1 MYSRDKIIAVMQEI
15 YDESKSIAPYVVIA
29 QPRRDLNETAA
40 QNFDG
45 YDGLH
50 IDLMGFSHGFCN
62 IGGEKVDVARNYLM
76 EQALESGAKYL
87 LFVGEDT
94 VLPYDAFKVLHKTA
108 EENPGAIV
116 TGVYY
121 IKCSDAMIM
130 VRNGDWITIPNVDPG
145 QLIEAWQTGM
155 DVMLIPIQVLKD
167 MKAEAPELPFCCI
180 GNNVDG
186 PKGVI
191 PFIGEDNFFVHRLHK
206 RGTKLLV
213 NTNVQCLHMDLASGM
228 YTAHPSV
235 DLKNYYTN
243 IKPTRPLTLDDKDFI
258 DRRWHDRLPEGTGA
272 KSEHPTFIKDMM
284 EKGES
289 IKFNMGC
296 GSDRRPGYI
305 GIDKNSDRADIRQD
319 LFKVNLPENCAEEI
333 LASHVIE
340 HLPQHRAPE
349 IMEKWYKTL
358 KPGGKLIMEQPDIE
372 ALCKDYLEQEGM
384 DKHITLMCIYGAI
397 ITEEARIDGTFDT
410 EVLEKGTLSPHLW
423 GWSPK
428 ALSELCS
435 AVGFKNIQILPSI
448 GGHPGKNFRL
458 EATKELEA
466 MKEAA

>member
-1 MYSRDKIIAVMQEI
+1 MYSRDKIIAMMHEI
-15 YDESKSIAPYVVIA
+15 YNESKTIAPYVLIA

-50 IDLMGFSHGFCN
+50 IDLMGFSHGFVH
-62 IGGEKVDVARNYLM
+62 IGGEKVDVARNYLI

-108 EENPGAIV
+108 EENPDAVV

-130 VRNGDWITIPNVDPG
+130 VRNGNWITIPDVAPG

-155 DVMLIPIQVLKD
+155 DVMLIPIDLLRK
-167 MKAEAPELPFCCI
+167 MKEEEPELPFCCI
-180 GNNVDG
+180 GTNINDE
-186 PKGVI
+186 I

-213 NTNVQCLHMDLASGM
+213 NTDVQCLHMDLATGM

-258 DRRWHDRLPEGTGA
+258 DRRWHDRLPEGTGPQQGQKA
-272 KSEHPTFIKDMM
+272 VI
-284 EKGES
+284 EKLIEEGQT

-296 GSDRRPGYI
+296 GQDRLDGYI
-305 GIDKNSDRADIRQD
+305 GVDMYGEAADIKQD
-319 LFKVNLPENCAEEI
+319 IMELDLPENCADEVF
-333 LASHVIE
+333 ASHVIE
-340 HLPQHRAPE
+340 HIPQHRAPE
-349 IMEKWYKTL
+349 VLGKWLATL
-358 KPGGKLIMEQPDIE
+358 KPGGKLIMELPNHE
-372 ALCKDYLEQEGM
+372 ALCKAYLEAEGAEQHM
-384 DKHITLMCIYGAI
+384 INMCMFGAFV
-397 ITEEARIDGTFDT
+397 DFDT
-410 EVLEKGTLSPHLW
+410 PETRKKGAMSPHLW
-423 GWSPK
+423 GYSPK
-428 ALSELCS
+428 SLAALCTE
-435 AVGFKNIQILPSI
+435 VGFKDIVTMDATGP
-448 GGHPGKNFRL
+448 HPGFNFRL
-458 EATKELEA
+458 EANKG
-466 MKEAA
+466 

>member
-1 MYSRDKIIAVMQEI
+1 MYSRDKIINVMQEI
-15 YDESKSIAPYVVIA
+15 YDESKSIAPYVLVA

-50 IDLMGFSHGFCN
+50 IDLMGFSHGFVN
-62 IGGEKVDVARNYLM
+62 IGGEKVDVARNYLI
-76 EQALESGAKYL
+76 EQALQSGAKYM

-94 VLPYDAFKVLHKTA
+94 VLPYNGFKVLHETA
-108 EENPGAIV
+108 EKNPGAVI

-155 DVMLIPIQVLKD
+155 DAMLIPISVLQEMKD
-167 MKAEAPELPFCCI
+167 EAPDLPFTCI
-180 GNNVDG
+180 GSNVEG
-186 PKGVI
+186 PKGTI

-213 NTNVQCLHMDLASGM
+213 NTDVQCLHMDLATGL

-258 DRRWHDRLPEGTGA
+258 DRRWHDRLPKGTGPNA
-272 KSEHPTFIKDMM
+272 AYASII
-284 EKGES
+284 EKMLEEGQS

-296 GSDRRPGYI
+296 GANRLPGYI
-305 GIDKNSDRADIRQD
+305 GVDKNSDRADIRMD
-319 LFKVNLPENCAEEI
+319 ILELALPENCAEEI
-333 LASHVIE
+333 VASHVIE

-349 IMEKWYKTL
+349 ALTKWLNTL
-358 KPGGKLIMEQPDIE
+358 KPGGKLVLETPDLD
-372 ALCKDYLEQEGM
+372 ALCKEFLSADGAK
-384 DKHITLMCIYGAI
+384 KHEMALAMFGAYV
-397 ITEEARIDGTFDT
+397 ENPDDP
-410 EVLEKGTLSPHLW
+410 EVQEKGALSPHLW
-423 GWSPK
+423 GYTPDTLK
-428 ALSELCS
+428 DLVE
-435 AVGFKNIQILPSI
+435 AVGFKGVQVLPVV
-448 GGHPGKNFRL
+448 GAHPGKNFRL
-458 EATKELEA
+458 EAY
-466 MKEAA
+466 KEAA

>member
-1 MYSRDKIIAVMQEI
+1 MYNRDKIISVMQEI

-29 QPRRDLNETAA
+29 QPRRNLEETAA

-62 IGGEKVDVARNYLM
+62 IGGEKVDVARNYLI
-76 EQALESGAKYL
+76 EQALTSGAKYL

-108 EENPGAIV
+108 EENPDAIV

-155 DVMLIPIQVLKD
+155 DAMLIPISILKE
-167 MKAEAPELPFCCI
+167 MKEEAPELPFCCI

-191 PFIGEDNFFVHRLHK
+191 PFIGEDNFFVHRIHK
-206 RGTKLLV
+206 RGTRLLV
-213 NTNVQCLHMDLASGM
+213 NTDVQCLHMDLASGM

-258 DRRWHDRLPEGTGA
+258 DRRWHDRLPEGSGV
-272 KSEHPTFIKDMM
+272 KSGYSAIIQKLIEEGQPIR
-284 EKGES
+284 
-289 IKFNMGC
+289 FNMGC
-296 GSDRRPGYI
+296 GTERIPGYM
-305 GIDKNSDRADIRQD
+305 GVDKNSDRADFRMD
-319 LFKVNLPENCAEEI
+319 AFELKVPDDVVDEV
-333 LASHVIE
+333 LAMHFIE

-349 IMEKWYKTL
+349 MLIKWFDML
-358 KPGGKLIMEQPDIE
+358 KLGGKVVIETPDLE
-372 ALCKDYLEQEGM
+372 AMCKEFLESE
-384 DKHITLMCIYGAI
+384 DKHSVAVVIFGAAV
-397 ITEEARIDGTFDT
+397 ENPDDP
-410 EVLEKGTLSPHLW
+410 EVKEKGALSPHLW
-423 GWSPK
+423 GYTPK
-428 ALSELCS
+428 TLSELCE
-435 AVGFKNIQILPSI
+435 AVGFKDIQILPPQ
-448 GGHPGKNFRL
+448 GNHPGKNFRL
-458 EATKELEA
+458 EAVK
-466 MKEAA
+466 